1 MVKMRKK
8 LEASDMRW
16 RNSIEG
22 YGAVPQM
29 LHWITLVLVLLAW
42 FLGQF
47 DDIFPKGAA
56 RTASLFV
63 HNTAGLAVVG
73 ILVVRLV
80 WRLVDSPPPIE
91 QTILGAWLDRA
102 GRLIHYVLYALLI
115 AAPVSGIILQFAR
128 GDPLPLFGLTEI
140 ASPWAADRAFARS
153 VKEVHEVM
161 ANVLVFLAAFHAAAA
176 LLHHWVFRDRTLV
189 RMLPLTWRS

>member
-1 MVKMRKK
+1 
-8 LEASDMRW
+8 MRW
-16 RNSIEG
+16 RNSTEG

-29 LHWITLVLVLLAW
+29 LHWITVALVVVAW

-63 HNTAGLAVVG
+63 HVTAGLAVIGV
-73 ILVVRLV
+73 LVMRLL

-91 QTILGAWLDRA
+91 RTSLAAWLDRA
-102 GRLIHYVLYALLI
+102 GRLVHYVLYALLI
-115 AAPVSGIILQFAR
+115 AAPISGIILQFAR
-128 GDPLPLFGLTEI
+128 GDSLPLFGLTET

-161 ANVLVFLAAFHAAAA
+161 ANALVILAAFHAVAA

-189 RMLPLTWRS
+189 RMLPLAWRS